1 MGETRPASHFLSVNC
16 AGLGCIERH
25 ISASRPSIDRL
36 DDTKDTPAPAMLPR
50 HKVDYE
56 CIDTCCTAI
65 FITPLTHL
73 IHHPYGPPP
82 CKGPHHHDKHH
93 KKNKKTIRHNGVPKR
108 PPHLA
113 ARVAQV
119 MLTIAA
125 KAISVTKCF
134 RAVTARTSSHPDEPQ
149 APQRGKPGDK
159 FSASS
164 VTAARQNRARYTRR
178 NATVCFP
185 SPVISRTAGSP
196 PRRLAEC
203 DKARQAMSSTQ
214 TGSP

>member
-1 MGETRPASHFLSVNC
+1 MLHCNIYSPINSFDSLPVR
-16 AGLGCIERH
+16 
-25 ISASRPSIDRL
+25 
-36 DDTKDTPAPAMLPR
+36 DTPLARGVIIMTNTTKR
-50 HKVDYE
+50 TKR
-56 CIDTCCTAI
+56 
-65 FITPLTHL
+65 
-73 IHHPYGPPP
+73 
-82 CKGPHHHDKHH
+82 
-93 KKNKKTIRHNGVPKR
+93 NKKAIRHNGVPKR
-108 PPHLA
+108 HPYLA

-125 KAISVTKCF
+125 KATSVTKCF